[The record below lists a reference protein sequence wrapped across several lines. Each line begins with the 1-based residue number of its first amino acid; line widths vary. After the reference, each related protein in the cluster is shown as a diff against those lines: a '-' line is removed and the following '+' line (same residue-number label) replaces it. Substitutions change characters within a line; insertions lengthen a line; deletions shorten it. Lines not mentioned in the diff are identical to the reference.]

1 MGVWKRKR
9 KRKRESDREREKKK
23 EKGTKAS
30 YHCRLCDVL
39 RVHPPAAS
47 SRAVQFALPAV
58 VLAVPLVTCDN
69 IFQLARSFCQV
80 ETVQYLH
87 CVCAVSIVLL
97 HSHSGHDVSWLWG
110 VTWNH
115 LQQIYPLTNQKEKEN
130 SQH

>member
-1 MGVWKRKR
+1 MPVFIKRWVC
-9 KRKRESDREREKKK
+9 EREKGKEKERVIEREKKKK

-30 YHCRLCDVL
+30 YHCRFCDVL

-110 VTWNH
+110 VT
-115 LQQIYPLTNQKEKEN
+115 
-130 SQH
+130 